1 MAEQGLG
8 NESKLVTR
16 TFVCEICQKT
26 LKDKRGLIKHEL
38 THSGI
43 EIHPNIL
50 NCNIC
55 EKPFKNKYNLQRHFE
70 SFHDKSKLKNCNIC
84 DKKINRAILNGH
96 MKKHLKLRG
105 NYLCKFCKKIIH
117 KPR

>member
-43 EIHPNIL
+43 EIHTS
-50 NCNIC
+50 
-55 EKPFKNKYNLQRHFE
+55 KHFKLQY
-70 SFHDKSKLKNCNIC
+70 
-84 DKKINRAILNGH
+84 
-96 MKKHLKLRG
+96 M
-105 NYLCKFCKKIIH
+105 
-117 KPR
+117 